1 MPWSAADY
9 AMLGAF
15 IAVLVVIVWFVLS
28 AVSFDYRRA

>member
-9 AMLGAF
+9 AMLGAL

-28 AVSFDYRRA
+28 GRKF

>member
-9 AMLGAF
+9 VMLGAL

-28 AVSFDYRRA
+28 GRKF

>member
-1 MPWSAADY
+1 MLWSAADY

-28 AVSFDYRRA
+28 GRKF